1 MNKQVINIDANFIKE
16 IAKMQE
22 RIDETDNAIFNLF
35 MKIQDVNRLDI
46 MYDGEN
52 RDLYHRIYMFIEYVL
67 HKFPNIYEEFRENK
81 QHK

>member
-1 MNKQVINIDANFIKE
+1 
-16 IAKMQE
+16 
-22 RIDETDNAIFNLF
+22 
-35 MKIQDVNRLDI
+35 

-52 RDLYHRIYMFIEYVL
+52 RDLYHHIYMFIEYVL

>member
-46 MYDGEN
+46 MYDGVEKP
-52 RDLYHRIYMFIEYVL
+52 H
-67 HKFPNIYEEFRENK
+67 
-81 QHK
+81 

>member
-35 MKIQDVNRLDI
+35 MKIKTLI
-46 MYDGEN
+46 
-52 RDLYHRIYMFIEYVL
+52 DLILCTMVRIEICTITFICSSNMSCIS
-67 HKFPNIYEEFRENK
+67 FQIYTKNS
-81 QHK
+81 